1 MSSIRIIPLQFA
13 PVEELEKML
22 PVIKARFNVEARLS
36 TRHLDLTRFFDPVRS
51 QYNAN
56 EIIKELVPIVK
67 GDDKI
72 VGVTQLDLFI
82 PVLSY
87 IFGQAYLGGSAALVS
102 SYRLENIKYGL
113 TDSPKLLLERLL
125 KGILHELGHAFGLK
139 HCLQPGCIM
148 VSSTYVEEIDQK
160 SDLFC
165 KHCRSALQKFRK

>member
-1 MSSIRIIPLQFA
+1 MSSIRIVPLQFA
-13 PVEELEKML
+13 QVEELEKML
-22 PVIKARFNVEARLS
+22 PVISARFKAEVRLS
-36 TRHLDLTRFFDPVRS
+36 SRHLDLTRFFNPVRS

-56 EIIKELVPIVK
+56 EIIKELLPLTN

-72 VGVTQLDLFI
+72 VGVTQLDLFL

-102 SYRLENIKYGL
+102 SYRLENIRYGL
-113 TDSPKLLLERLL
+113 ADNPKLLLERLL

-139 HCLQPGCIM
+139 HCLQPGCVM

-165 KHCRSALQKFRK
+165 KHCRAKL